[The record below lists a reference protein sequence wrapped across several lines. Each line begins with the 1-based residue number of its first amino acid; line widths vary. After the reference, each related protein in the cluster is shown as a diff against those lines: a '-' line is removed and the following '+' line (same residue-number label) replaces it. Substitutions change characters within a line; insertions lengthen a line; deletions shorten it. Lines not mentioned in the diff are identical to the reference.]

1 MYFLK
6 LIDYIH
12 LIQRIR
18 NKMTGK
24 HMRFSDGLKKYL
36 AASAAFLMSS
46 CALVQYQPLQT
57 IQTVDTE
64 KGYRLEKNFERA
76 RADDTFVV
84 LMFSGGGTRAAALG
98 YGVLEELNR
107 QKINFGGK
115 EQSLLESVDLVYG
128 VSGGSVLAAYF
139 SLHGKETVPAF
150 ERRFL
155 KQNFQR
161 QFTKQV
167 FSFANLPRITS
178 PEYGRGDL
186 LQEQFE
192 NTLFRNATF
201 DDLDKRR
208 KGPFAVISATDMAA
222 GSRLD
227 FIQEHFDAMCLNLS
241 DLRIARA
248 VAASSAVPLIFSP
261 ITLNNNGG
269 NCGYVLPERLR
280 YTLTD
285 ESVGKLQQQTRRE
298 LTRTYH
304 SQYNDSTK
312 RPYIHLLDG
321 GLTDN
326 LGLRGVLD
334 IVDVRSSEALQKQV
348 TAENIRRIVIINVN
362 AQNQITSRIDQSP
375 AIPGFAD
382 VVAAIVDIPIDKY
395 SQESLRR
402 FRAFV
407 DQWNENAAK
416 QPDGQ
421 KRSMY
426 FVSLN
431 LRDLPESQLRK
442 NVLNIPTTFYLPHND
457 INDLK
462 SAARTL
468 LQQSG
473 EYKRLLEDFSEQPAQ
488 PAEKVYPPVW
498 FVGEGPQLP
507 DKNAKTDY
515 DAPWAQ

>member
-1 MYFLK
+1 MAK
-6 LIDYIH
+6 T
-12 LIQRIR
+12 
-18 NKMTGK
+18 N
-24 HMRFSDGLKKYL
+24 RFSDGLKKYL
-36 AASAAFLMSS
+36 AIPAALLTAS

-57 IQTVDTE
+57 LNSVDPQ
-64 KGYRLEKNFERA
+64 KGYRLENNLKRTGEDN
-76 RADDTFVV
+76 TIVI
-84 LMFSGGGTRAAALG
+84 LTFSGGGTRAAALG
-98 YGVLEELNR
+98 YGVLEELGR
-107 QKINFGGK
+107 QKINFGSK

-139 SLHGKETVPAF
+139 ALHGKDTVPAF

-161 QFTKQV
+161 QFTKQF
-167 FSFANLPRITS
+167 FSFANFPRLTS

-201 DDLDKRR
+201 DDLNKRR

-227 FIQEHFDAMCLNLS
+227 FIQEHFDIMCLNLS
-241 DLRIARA
+241 ELPIARA
-248 VAASSAVPLIFSP
+248 VAASSAVPLVFSP

-269 NCGYVLPERLR
+269 NCGYVPPARMNIELHNSSGNGSR
-280 YTLTD
+280 
-285 ESVGKLQQQTRRE
+285 LQQQTRRE
-298 LTRTYH
+298 MAQTYQT
-304 SQYNDSTK
+304 QYSDSSK

-334 IVDVRSSEALQKQV
+334 EADMRSGEMMRKQMLE
-348 TAENIRRIVIINVN
+348 ENIRHIIIININ
-362 AQNQITSRIDQSP
+362 AQNQIASRIDQSP

-382 VVAAIVDIPIDKY
+382 VVSAVVDIPIDKY

-407 DQWNENAAK
+407 DQWNEQA
-416 QPDGQ
+416 QRQTDG
-421 KRSMY
+421 KRRSMY

-462 SAARTL
+462 TAARIL
-468 LQQSG
+468 LEQSD
-473 EYKRLLEDFSEQPAQ
+473 EYRRLLKNFSAS
-488 PAEKVYPPVW
+488 PAESSTKIHRPVW
-498 FVGEGPQLP
+498 FVGEGPQQP
-507 DKNAKTDY
+507 DSSARTDY
-515 DAPWAQ
+515 DAEWAQ